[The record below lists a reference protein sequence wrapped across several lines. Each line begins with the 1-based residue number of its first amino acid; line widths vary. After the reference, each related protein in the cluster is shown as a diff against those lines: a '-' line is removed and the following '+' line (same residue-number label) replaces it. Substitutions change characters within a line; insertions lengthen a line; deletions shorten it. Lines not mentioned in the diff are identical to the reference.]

1 MTAAL
6 APRALAPADRLA
18 EQAAHWIVL
27 LTDDDAAERERAR
40 REFEDWKRSDPRHAA
55 AAADMEALVGRM
67 MDLRG
72 AASGNARPARA
83 ALDAALTHTG
93 QRRRRTRRLGTALA
107 VALALGTLGW
117 TVLGSA
123 PFACLTADIR
133 TSGGQWQTHTLPD
146 GSRITLNGN
155 SAINLHYGGQQ
166 REIELLRGDV
176 LVEVAKDAQRPFYVD
191 TTHGRIRALGT
202 RFVVERE
209 AGATRLSMIESSTAV
224 QSAAQRD
231 AAQRDAVRG
240 NALEGSVRVD
250 AGQQVRITATSV
262 GPVRSVDAGGLE
274 QAWNKHQLVVDDQPL
289 DRVLDELSRH
299 SRAFIRYDRQQIAH
313 IRISAVLPRD
323 DNARALALLQASFP
337 ALRVRTYTP
346 YLVVVDVPAAQGR

>member
-1 MTAAL
+1 MTGAL
-6 APRALAPADRLA
+6 GSRALSPADRLA

-72 AASGNARPARA
+72 SASGNTRPARA
-83 ALDAALTHTG
+83 ALDAALAHTG
-93 QRRRRTRRLGTALA
+93 RRRRRTRRLGAALA
-107 VALALGTLGW
+107 VALALGTVGW
-117 TVLGSA
+117 AVLTSA
-123 PFACLTADIR
+123 PFASLTADMR
-133 TSGGQWQTHTLPD
+133 TSGDQWQAHTLPD

-155 SAINLHYGGQQ
+155 SAVNLHYDGQR
-166 REIELLRGDV
+166 REIELLRGDI

-209 AGATRLSMIESSTAV
+209 ADATRLSMIESSTAV

-231 AAQRDAVRG
+231 AARRDAAQRDAH
-240 NALEGSVRVD
+240 EESTRVD
-250 AGQQVRITATSV
+250 AGQQVSISATSV
-262 GPVRSVDAGGLE
+262 GPVRPVDAGALE

-346 YLVVVDVPAAQGR
+346 YLVMVDVPAAQGR